1 MPTGQSRCWRWARTV
16 QPTPCLRKTRV
27 TRSWPSPRHME
38 TPLPCR
44 GRNSL
49 PSTAA
54 HLPLPLWLSRACLPP
69 MKCGPPQCH
78 GNIPILLCLPCHA
91 CVCVCL
97 SCMSVYTCIF
107 VWTTSAV
114 KHDDILFC
122 KSSLKVKEHWSEVK
136 EHDGPYSQEW
146 NENNKTETYS
156 CFSDNLDGLV
166 TKKEKRLKV
175 TKQFWALPFCVC
187 TFFDTLRNKVW
198 RSHEHG
204 HTNCHFASILST
216 VLWERKSLKVVKTW
230 LWALWFCLCVCTVC
244 RALRERKKSEGCG
257 NVAMSTAILCL
268 YSLQCLEQSF
278 KVWKTWL
285 CEHCHFVSGPSMVPS
300 TRLVCVVEMY
310 IIFVSSTLSRC
321 FVYLV
326 GYFSSSHK
334 VTQNI
339 IVPCQHRF
347 CGPSLSCWLFAWLK
361 VWPGL
366 TVCVHLGSATT
377 HLAMSDAVTI
387 SQWPENGLHVNLTK
401 FYKKGLHWVPCVFIL
416 CR

>member
-1 MPTGQSRCWRWARTV
+1 
-16 QPTPCLRKTRV
+16 
-27 TRSWPSPRHME
+27 
-38 TPLPCR
+38 
-44 GRNSL
+44 
-49 PSTAA
+49 
-54 HLPLPLWLSRACLPP
+54 
-69 MKCGPPQCH
+69 
-78 GNIPILLCLPCHA
+78 
-91 CVCVCL
+91 
-97 SCMSVYTCIF
+97 MSVYTCIF

-114 KHDDILFC
+114 KHDDFLFC
-122 KSSLKVKEHWSEVK
+122 KSSLKVRLCLKGRWSEGTWWALFTGM
-136 EHDGPYSQEW
+136 E

-156 CFSDNLDGLV
+156 CFSVSLDGLV

-175 TKQFWALPFCVC
+175 TKHNFEHCHFVSALSLIPWETKSEGHTNMVTQTSILLLYCLQCFESE
-187 TFFDTLRNKVW
+187 KVW
-198 RSHEHG
+198 RLWKHGCEHCG
-204 HTNCHFASILST
+204 F
-216 VLWERKSLKVVKTW
+216 V
-230 LWALWFCLCVCTVC
+230 FCVCTVC
-244 RALRERKKSEGCG
+244 RALREKKSLKGVETWPWALPFC
-257 NVAMSTAILCL
+257 VCTLCSAL
-268 YSLQCLEQSF
+268 KVEQSF

-300 TRLVCVVEMY
+300 TRLVCVVEVY

-366 TVCVHLGSATT
+366 TVCVHLSPATT
-377 HLAMSDAVTI
+377 HLAMSDTVTI